1 MKISV
6 RRITHFII
14 LTLFIF
20 FFATAA
26 DKPEALEESCICH
39 NINNNPKTVCIS
51 NKKNLKGHD
60 KHIEKGIDRIG
71 RCIVEP
77 TPEPSPTPTPNPI
90 PSGYKTFSVS
100 GGNGKGPSLRHGF
113 INPYDPDLHQQQTI
127 GIFVAGDL
135 PVESVDIV
143 LITDNERIKY
153 PANLVDGTVYAG
165 TWQATWIMNDSYLFN
180 YHSIIEASDALGT
193 RSVNITLR

>member
-51 NKKNLKGHD
+51 NKKNLKGHY
-60 KHIEKGIDRIG
+60 KHIKKGIDRIG
-71 RCIVEP
+71 RC
-77 TPEPSPTPTPNPI
+77 PNPI